1 MLLTNQTQMKRILLL
16 SLLAVTLFF
25 SCKKDKDDAFPT
37 LSMQVTEKTLTVQVN
52 TQKSFSVVIPNG
64 KTVTNEWKLNNTVVG
79 TEASYVFKPTSAG
92 DYTLTYTGSNA
103 QGNFTF
109 TYQINVPVPVI
120 DPGANSSMYISRV
133 FEYLPAPGQHINRT
147 NGTLAQAQKLV
158 GSTDNLLSLGGF
170 GGYVIFGFDHSVKNT
185 EGYDLG
191 VYGNPTGPSN
201 ASAEHGIVMVSQ
213 DKNGN
218 GLPDDEWY
226 ELAGSEYSKATTIKN
241 YEITYTNPKGYA
253 NVPWTDN
260 QGNTGF
266 LLINS
271 FSSKENYYPLFA
283 ANQEKITFKGTLLP
297 ATSLTV
303 NGTFYLNT
311 PFPWGYTDSY
321 STGDDFEKNG
331 YNSFDISWAVDK
343 NGNKVELKTIDFVK
357 VYSAQN
363 INAGWLGEISTDIRG
378 AVDLH
383 IKALK

>member
-120 DPGANSSMYISRV
+120 DPGANSGMYISRV

>member
-1 MLLTNQTQMKRILLL
+1 MKRILLL

>member
-1 MLLTNQTQMKRILLL
+1 MKRILLL

-64 KTVTNEWKLNNTVVG
+64 KTVTSEWKLNNTVVG
-79 TEASYVFKPTSAG
+79 TEASYVFKPTLAG
-92 DYTLTYTGSNA
+92 DYTLIYTGSNA

-109 TYQINVPVPVI
+109 TYQINVPVPVV
-120 DPGANSSMYISRV
+120 DPGANSSMYISKV
-133 FEYLPAPGQHINRT
+133 FEYLPAPGQHINMP
-147 NGTLAQAQKLV
+147 TLGSLEQAQKLI

-170 GGYVIFGFDHSVKNT
+170 GGYVIFGFDHSVKNN

-241 YEITYTNPKGYA
+241 YEITYTNPKA
-253 NVPWTDN
+253 FADVEWKDN

-266 LLINS
+266 VKNIN
-271 FSSKENYYPLFA
+271 KNKNHYPLFA
-283 ANQEKITFKGTLLP
+283 TNQDKITFKGTLLP

-303 NGTFYLNT
+303 NGAFYINV
-311 PFPWGYTDSY
+311 PFAWGYTDSF

-343 NGNKVELKTIDFVK
+343 NGNKVVLKTIDFVK

>member
-1 MLLTNQTQMKRILLL
+1 MKRILLL

-52 TQKSFSVVIPNG
+52 TQKSFSVVIPSG
-64 KTVTNEWKLNNTVVG
+64 KTITSEWKLNNTVVG
-79 TEASYVFKPTSAG
+79 TEATYVFKPTSAG

-103 QGNFTF
+103 QGSFTF
-109 TYQINVPVPVI
+109 TYQINVPVPVV

-133 FEYLPAPGQHINRT
+133 FEYLPAPGQHINMPSL
-147 NGTLAQAQKLV
+147 GSLEQAQKLV

-191 VYGNPTGPSN
+191 IYGNPTGPSN

-241 YEITYTNPKGYA
+241 YEITYTNPKA
-253 NVPWTDN
+253 FADVEWVDN
-260 QGNTGF
+260 QGNRGSVKN
-266 LLINS
+266 IN
-271 FSSKENYYPLFA
+271 KNKNHYPLFA

-303 NGTFYLNT
+303 NGTFYLNV
-311 PFPWGYTDSY
+311 PFAWGYTDSY